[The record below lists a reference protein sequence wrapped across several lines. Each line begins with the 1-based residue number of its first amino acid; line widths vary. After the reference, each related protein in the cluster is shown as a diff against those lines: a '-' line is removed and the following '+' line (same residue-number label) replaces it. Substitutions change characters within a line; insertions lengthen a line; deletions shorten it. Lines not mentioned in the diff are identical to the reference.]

1 MDRQKRDI
9 AHAASEVKKK
19 KVEAPE
25 KNLVIAQSAI
35 VEEIDLKPRTVSF
48 QGGEDDTNMGDA
60 SDVGKL
66 IRRHTYAP
74 SYCQL
79 SKDNGVDKVLV
90 SICTQEA
97 ACMFD
102 QGVQEFGYF
111 FWLSRTKHGPAI
123 DAQEIFFIET
133 NQRILT
139 CYYFSQS
146 RPPEQQ
152 EYVNRF
158 KWWQLLSLRDIGWGP
173 PNKLCFVILG
183 IYFVMITC

>member
-25 KNLVIAQSAI
+25 ENLVIAQSAI

-48 QGGEDDTNMGDA
+48 QGGEDDANIDDA

-97 ACMFD
+97 ACMFG
-102 QGVQEFGYF
+102 QGGQEFGYF

-139 CYYFSQS
+139 CYYFS
-146 RPPEQQ
+146 
-152 EYVNRF
+152 
-158 KWWQLLSLRDIGWGP
+158 
-173 PNKLCFVILG
+173 
-183 IYFVMITC
+183 

>member
-1 MDRQKRDI
+1 
-9 AHAASEVKKK
+9 
-19 KVEAPE
+19 
-25 KNLVIAQSAI
+25 
-35 VEEIDLKPRTVSF
+35 
-48 QGGEDDTNMGDA
+48 MGDA

-74 SYCQL
+74 NYCQL
-79 SKDNGVDKVLV
+79 SEDNGVDKLLV

-102 QGVQEFGYF
+102 QGVQEFGCF

-123 DAQEIFFIET
+123 DAQEKFFIGI

-139 CYYFSQS
+139 YYYFSQS

-152 EYVNRF
+152 VYVNRF
-158 KWWQLLSLRDIGWGP
+158 K
-173 PNKLCFVILG
+173 
-183 IYFVMITC
+183 